1 MMTKN
6 RRLTLLVLVHLSIL
20 GLIPAYSSTTP
31 ITSPASLASLAAA
44 SASTVSAASVT
55 SLSPTAPGPNAAGPT
70 TVALSLVPP
79 APPAAGQAWSAALHD
94 NKDNF
99 EIYRA
104 FHGDR
109 PRPLVGKPYADLI
122 RNASS
127 RSGVDS
133 LLLAAIVEA
142 ESRFDAKAV
151 SHRGAIGLMQL
162 MPASVGKSPDE
173 LFEPGLNLDLGAAY
187 FRTLLDT
194 FGGDL
199 ELALAAYN
207 AGPGQVRRFG
217 GIPPFEETRN
227 FVDRVLAYYVEHHQ
241 AQWRAGDARARKGH
255 PAPTLTGAAAAA
267 P

>member
-1 MMTKN
+1 MTTKN

-31 ITSPASLASLAAA
+31 ITSPASLASLAPVA
-44 SASTVSAASVT
+44 SSTASTVTVS
-55 SLSPTAPGPNAAGPT
+55 SLSPTAPGPAA
-70 TVALSLVPP
+70 VALSLVPP
-79 APPAAGQAWSAALHD
+79 AQPVAGQAWSAALHD
-94 NKDNF
+94 NKDSF

-122 RNASS
+122 RNAST

-151 SHRGAIGLMQL
+151 SHRGAVGLMQL

-217 GIPPFEETRN
+217 GIPPFEETRT
-227 FVDRVLAYYVEHHQ
+227 FVDRVLAFYVEHHQ
-241 AQWRAGDARARKGH
+241 AQWRAGDERARKPGH

>member
-1 MMTKN
+1 MTTKN
-6 RRLTLLVLVHLSIL
+6 RRLTFLVLVHLSIL

-31 ITSPASLASLAAA
+31 ITSASSLASNASVNASVSHIAA
-44 SASTVSAASVT
+44 SDVS
-55 SLSPTAPGPNAAGPT
+55 SLSPAQDSKT
-70 TVALSLVPP
+70 TSVALSLLPT
-79 APPAAGQAWSAALHD
+79 APRPAGQGWSAALHD
-94 NKDNF
+94 NKDSF

-151 SHRGAIGLMQL
+151 SHRGAVGLMQL

-217 GIPPFEETRN
+217 GIPPFEETRT

-241 AQWRAGDARARKGH
+241 AQWRAGDERARQQGH